1 MITRLVITLAA
12 LALASSAHAAAPT
25 WAAVGFDPETS
36 IMGYTTHQ
44 PTKKAAEKA
53 ALADC
58 AYKGG
63 GACVAVSVKGDGCVA
78 IATGENGWAGASGKD
93 EDTAWDA
100 AEKACNK
107 KTSDCSA
114 ISTQCND

>member
-1 MITRLVITLAA
+1 MLALRLAA
-12 LALASSAHAAAPT
+12 LAALLTSSAGAAT
-25 WAAVGFDPETS
+25 WAAIGFDPETA

-44 PTKKAAEKA
+44 PDKKAAEKA

-63 GACVAVSVKGDGCVA
+63 GACVALAVKGTGCIA
-78 IATGENGWAGASGKD
+78 IATGENGWAGATGKD
-93 EDTAWDA
+93 EDMAWDA

-107 KTSDCSA
+107 KTTDCSTV
-114 ISTQCND
+114 STQCNEEPS